1 MPARRHIFGKSY
13 VSLLRLRRTKGPSTH
28 TGSRESACVGRLFTF
43 ASVVRQLATRRR
55 WRSQGR
61 PPSCCERP
69 SRASLWVSR
78 SAGKLKRSVGKL
90 GVAVRL
96 RNVYSALLRA
106 VTIYLLTRAGLKP
119 VSRSTIRSTTAP
131 RQPTNRLHQ
140 PTSLFSCHPDG
151 RQANDCH

>member
-13 VSLLRLRRTKGPSTH
+13 VSVLRLRRTKGSSTQ
-28 TGSRESACVGRLFTF
+28 TGSRKSACVGRLFAF

-69 SRASLWVSR
+69 SRASLRVSR

-90 GVAVRL
+90 GVAVRSHARGHTVFADL
-96 RNVYSALLRA
+96 GGAQ
-106 VTIYLLTRAGLKP
+106 T
-119 VSRSTIRSTTAP
+119 SRSTIRSTTAP
-131 RQPTNRLHQ
+131 RQPTNRPHQ
-140 PTSLFSCHPDG
+140 RTTLFSCHPDG
-151 RQANDCH
+151 REANDCH